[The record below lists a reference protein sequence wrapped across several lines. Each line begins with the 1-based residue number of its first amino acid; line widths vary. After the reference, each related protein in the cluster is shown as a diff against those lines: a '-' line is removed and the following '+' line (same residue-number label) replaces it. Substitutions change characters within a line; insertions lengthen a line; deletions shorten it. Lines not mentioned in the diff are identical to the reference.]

1 MTTLLKKNSL
11 TLDLKKIPKYADW
24 KGDWKY
30 SIDTK
35 IIDIILNYDGVDKFG
50 EPLISQQAK
59 SNFKNNIVDKLR
71 NGVLHIKWSA
81 RNGGYGRR
89 YSDGT
94 DLKTKSGCNLGVHK
108 KIIKNTIFKFLGWV
122 DYDMVKGHPTILSEI
137 YKNIGKGK
145 LHVIDEYIQ
154 NFDAIAE
161 EMIEFHSV
169 KYEDDERRTRRN
181 RLTKGDIKYLFNLTI
196 YGGGME
202 TWEKNMLDGVKS
214 DFPKDIRNVPHPFY
228 TRFRNEIQEIINAV
242 YYANDEFSKIIL
254 KDCGDIDEWKKKGK
268 VMSYFCGVIE
278 NHILCEA
285 YNYGVS
291 ASLFPERSGDL
302 AYDGFTMPPPPL
314 GTDMEFHIS
323 QMNEYIFKKTGL
335 AVKMKIKEFEG
346 ACDAI
351 IEKRN
356 SETLVVPVAEI
367 VDADVVNVEQN
378 DSYSKWVIEF
388 EKEWCKII
396 NTSTFIRTYY
406 EDGVFKKFEFK
417 NKKDLVVAYE
427 HQCYTK
433 YDPEKRKDVKIK
445 FINQWLD
452 DPDMLCYEDTGVFP
466 PPLVCPPNV
475 FNLWINSPYESQ
487 PFLGENDPE
496 IDNDAVQ
503 KFVSHID
510 IICNRDPI
518 IRDWVI
524 SWFAHSLQKPYE
536 KPEHSLNFIG
546 QQGTGKSTIFNTFGK
561 LYGSKKV
568 LETQTP
574 ERDCWGSFNSAMASA
589 YLVILSETDKKNS
602 FGADGKIKALIT
614 DYPMWINPKGKDQ
627 FEITSYHRV
636 VQLTNTYDPVKT
648 SKDDRRNVIIRCN
661 DELKGNTKYF
671 VDLKDALNRPHA
683 LRSIYWSFKNYDI
696 SDWNFRAI
704 PKTEYHNKI
713 IEHTDNPINT
723 FLEEFTLQNF
733 NVETIEIVGNDLLC
747 KFREWKEKGGYKFC
761 EGIDVKTLVKKIEI
775 ECNLPPMAFTRGART
790 PNGFKRRFDIVL
802 LKKHFGLGCLM
813 LNGNDEFIDVSEK

>member
-1 MTTLLKKNSL
+1 MANLFKKNSW

-30 SIDTK
+30 AIDAK
-35 IIDIILNYDGVDKFG
+35 IIELILNYEEVDKFG
-50 EPLISQQAK
+50 DPIISQQAK
-59 SNFKNNIVDKLR
+59 SNFKNNIVDKMR
-71 NGVLHIKWSA
+71 NGMLHIKWSA

-108 KIIKNTIFKFLGWV
+108 KIIKNTIFKYLGWI
-122 DYDMVKGHPTILSEI
+122 DYDMVKGHPTILYELW
-137 YKNIGKGK
+137 KNLGRGK
-145 LHVIDEYIQ
+145 LEAIDEYIN
-154 NFDAIAE
+154 NFDTIAN

-169 KYEDDERRTRRN
+169 KYEDDERRTQRN

-196 YGGGME
+196 YGGGMQ
-202 TWEKNMLDGVKS
+202 TWEANLLEGMKGDY
-214 DFPKDIRNVPHPFY
+214 PKDIVNTPYPFY
-228 TRFRNEIQEIINAV
+228 IRFRNEIQEAINAV
-242 YYANDEFSKIIL
+242 YYANEEFAKIIL
-254 KDCGDIDEWKKKGK
+254 KDCGNIEDWKKKGK

-285 YNYGVS
+285 YNYGIS
-291 ASLFPERSGDL
+291 AGLFPERSGDL
-302 AYDGFTMPPPPL
+302 AYDGFTMPPPPE
-314 GTDMEFHIS
+314 GTDLDYHIQ
-323 QMNEYIFKKTGL
+323 QMNEHILKKTGI
-335 AVKMKIKEFEG
+335 AVKMKVKEFES
-346 ACDAI
+346 ACDDI

-356 SETLVVPVAEI
+356 SQTLVIPVAEI
-367 VDADVVNVEQN
+367 VGADVVNYEEDN
-378 DSYSKWVIEF
+378 TYKNWKTYF

-396 NTSTFIRTYY
+396 NTSTFIRTYC
-406 EDGVFKKFEFK
+406 ENGVFKKFEFK

-427 HQCYTK
+427 HLSYKK
-433 YDPEKRKDVKIK
+433 YDLEKRRMVPIR
-445 FINQWLD
+445 FIDEWLSD
-452 DPDMLCYEDTGVFP
+452 ENMLCYEDTGVYP

-487 PFLGENDPE
+487 PFKSDDDPD
-496 IDNDAVQ
+496 IDIDAVE
-503 KFVSHID
+503 KFVTHVE
-510 IICNRDPI
+510 IICNQDAV

-546 QQGTGKSTIFNTFGK
+546 QQGTGKSTILNTFGK

-574 ERDCWGSFNSAMASA
+574 ERDCWGSFNSAMTSA

-648 SKDDRRNVIIRCN
+648 SKDDRRNVIIRCS

-671 VDLKDALNRPHA
+671 EELREALDRPNA
-683 LRSIYWSFKNYDI
+683 LRSIYWSFKKYDI
-696 SDWNFRAI
+696 SNWNFRCI
-704 PKTEYHNKI
+704 PKTDYHKEI

-733 NVETIEIVGNDLLC
+733 NVESIEITGNELLS
-747 KFREWKEKGGYKFC
+747 KFRDWKEKGGYKFG
-761 EGIDVKTLVKKIEI
+761 EGIDVKTLVKKISL
-775 ECNLPPMAFTRGART
+775 ECNLPELAFTKGART
-790 PNGFKRRFDIVL
+790 ASGFKRRFDIEL
-802 LKKHFGLGCLM
+802 LKKHFGLGCLI
-813 LNGNDEFIDVSEK
+813 LNGNDEFV